1 MTNNISFI
9 VHSWMLTSL
18 ELKGNE
24 LIAYAIIY
32 KYSDIKGQK
41 FVVSIR
47 KLAEIMN
54 VSKNTV
60 QTVLDSL
67 IEKGFIIKCASL
79 DNVMG
84 SNAYKVDLD
93 LIESFVG
100 CENGTIPKNGTHQK
114 SQEKQGSTGI
124 SNQSGGSETGTLEN
138 KKINNINN
146 INNINKLANKNT
158 RKQGGL
164 LRGGSTSTSKYSTML
179 SQLLAFCRTNF
190 YTRTEQQD
198 YVFKALKQ
206 YLDYRIKFKLEPE
219 QWQAILDSIKNFD
232 AENIARRVQT
242 ALAGGYKIL
251 VPSWEVNKPQRRVD
265 NITPQKDDDNDHHDV
280 EGVYF

>member
-1 MTNNISFI
+1 MTNNFSFI
-9 VHSWMLTSL
+9 IHSWMLTSL

-54 VSKNTV
+54 VSKNTA
-60 QTVLDSL
+60 QAVLDSL
-67 IEKGFIIKCASL
+67 IKKGFIHRVDTDFI
-79 DNVMG
+79 VT
-84 SNAYKVDLD
+84 AYRVDLD
-93 LIESFVG
+93 LIENFSVS
-100 CENGTIPKNGTHQK
+100 ETGTVPKTGTPQK

-124 SNQSGGSETGTLEN
+124 SNQESVPKTGTLEN

-179 SQLLAFCRTNF
+179 GQLSVFCKAKF
-190 YTRTEQQD
+190 HTRLEQYD

-219 QWQAILDSIKNFD
+219 QWQAILDSIKDFS
-232 AENIARRVQT
+232 AEDIARRVQT

>member
-41 FVVSIR
+41 FIVSIR

-54 VSKNTV
+54 VSKNTA
-60 QTVLDSL
+60 QAVLDSL
-67 IEKGFIIKCASL
+67 IKKGFIHSVDTDFI
-79 DNVMG
+79 VT
-84 SNAYKVDLD
+84 AYRVDLD
-93 LIESFVG
+93 LIESFSVS
-100 CENGTIPKNGTHQK
+100 ETGTVPKTGTPQK

-124 SNQSGGSETGTLEN
+124 SNQESVPKTGTLEN
-138 KKINNINN
+138 KK

-164 LRGGSTSTSKYSTML
+164 LRGGSMSTSKYSTML
-179 SQLLAFCRTNF
+179 GQLLAFCRTNF
-190 YTRTEQQD
+190 YNRTEQQD

-232 AENIARRVQT
+232 AEDIARRVQT

-280 EGVYF
+280 EGMYF

>member
-41 FVVSIR
+41 FIVSIR

-54 VSKNTV
+54 VSKNTA
-60 QTVLDSL
+60 QAVLDSL
-67 IEKGFIIKCASL
+67 IKKGFIHSVDTDFI
-79 DNVMG
+79 VT
-84 SNAYKVDLD
+84 AYRVDLD
-93 LIESFVG
+93 LIESFSVS
-100 CENGTIPKNGTHQK
+100 ETGTVPKTGTPQK

-124 SNQSGGSETGTLEN
+124 SNQESVPKTGTLEN
-138 KKINNINN
+138 KKINN

-179 SQLLAFCRTNF
+179 GQLSVFCKAKF
-190 YTRTEQQD
+190 HTRLEQYD

-219 QWQAILDSIKNFD
+219 QWQAILDSIKDFS
-232 AENIARRVQT
+232 AEDIARRVQT

>member
-41 FVVSIR
+41 FIVSIR

-54 VSKNTV
+54 VSKNTA
-60 QTVLDSL
+60 QAVLDSL
-67 IEKGFIIKCASL
+67 IKKGFIHSVDTDSI
-79 DNVMG
+79 VT
-84 SNAYKVDLD
+84 AYRVDLD
-93 LIESFVG
+93 LIESFSVS
-100 CENGTIPKNGTHQK
+100 ETGTVPKTGTPQK

-124 SNQSGGSETGTLEN
+124 SNQESVPKTGTLEN
-138 KKINNINN
+138 KKINN

-164 LRGGSTSTSKYSTML
+164 LRGGSMSTSKYSTML
-179 SQLLAFCRTNF
+179 GQLLAFCRTNF
-190 YTRTEQQD
+190 YNRTEQQD

-232 AENIARRVQT
+232 AEDIARRVQT

>member
-18 ELKGNE
+18 KLKGNE

-54 VSKNTV
+54 VSKNTA
-60 QTVLDSL
+60 QAVLDSL
-67 IEKGFIIKCASL
+67 IKKGFIHSVDTDFI
-79 DNVMG
+79 VT
-84 SNAYKVDLD
+84 AYRVDLD
-93 LIESFVG
+93 LIENFSVS
-100 CENGTIPKNGTHQK
+100 ETGTVPKTGTPQK

-124 SNQSGGSETGTLEN
+124 SNQESVPKTGTLEN
-138 KKINNINN
+138 KKINN

-179 SQLLAFCRTNF
+179 GQLLAFCRTNF

-232 AENIARRVQT
+232 AEDIARRVQT

-251 VPSWEVNKPQRRVD
+251 VPSWEINKPQRRVD

>member
-41 FVVSIR
+41 FIVSIR

-54 VSKNTV
+54 VSKNTA

-124 SNQSGGSETGTLEN
+124 SNQSSGSETGTLEN
-138 KKINNINN
+138 KKINN

-179 SQLLAFCRTNF
+179 GQLLAFCRTNF

-219 QWQAILDSIKNFD
+219 QWQAILDSIKDFD
-232 AENIARRVQT
+232 AENIVRRVQT

>member
-1 MTNNISFI
+1 MTNNFSFI

-54 VSKNTV
+54 VSKNTA

-93 LIESFVG
+93 LIENFSVS
-100 CENGTIPKNGTHQK
+100 ETGTVPKTGTPQK

-124 SNQSGGSETGTLEN
+124 SNQESVPKTGTLEN
-138 KKINNINN
+138 KKINN

-179 SQLLAFCRTNF
+179 GQLLAFCRTNF

-219 QWQAILDSIKNFD
+219 QWQAILDSIKDFD
-232 AENIARRVQT
+232 AEDIARRVQT

>member
-54 VSKNTV
+54 VSKNTA
-60 QTVLDSL
+60 QAVLDSL
-67 IEKGFIIKCASL
+67 IKKGFIHSVDTDFI
-79 DNVMG
+79 VT
-84 SNAYKVDLD
+84 AYRVDLD
-93 LIESFVG
+93 LIENFSVS
-100 CENGTIPKNGTHQK
+100 ETGTVPK
-114 SQEKQGSTGI
+114 
-124 SNQSGGSETGTLEN
+124 TGTLEN
-138 KKINNINN
+138 KKINN

-179 SQLLAFCRTNF
+179 GQLSVFCKAKF
-190 YTRTEQQD
+190 HTRLEQYD

-206 YLDYRIKFKLEPE
+206 YLDYRIKFKLELE
-219 QWQAILDSIKNFD
+219 QWQAILDSIKDFS
-232 AENIARRVQT
+232 AEDIARRVQT

>member
-1 MTNNISFI
+1 MTNNFSFI

-54 VSKNTV
+54 VSKNTA
-60 QTVLDSL
+60 QAVLDSL
-67 IEKGFIIKCASL
+67 IKKGFIHSVDTDFI
-79 DNVMG
+79 VT
-84 SNAYKVDLD
+84 AYRVDLD
-93 LIESFVG
+93 LIENFSVS
-100 CENGTIPKNGTHQK
+100 ETGTVPKTGTPQK

-124 SNQSGGSETGTLEN
+124 SNQESVPKTGTLEN
-138 KKINNINN
+138 KKINN

-179 SQLLAFCRTNF
+179 GQLSVFCKAKF
-190 YTRTEQQD
+190 HTRLEQYD
-198 YVFKALKQ
+198 YIFKALKQ

-219 QWQAILDSIKNFD
+219 QWQAILDSIKDFS
-232 AENIARRVQT
+232 AEDIARRVQT

>member
-41 FVVSIR
+41 FIVSIR

-54 VSKNTV
+54 VSKNTA
-60 QTVLDSL
+60 QAVLDSL
-67 IEKGFIIKCASL
+67 IKKGFIHRVDTDFI
-79 DNVMG
+79 VT
-84 SNAYKVDLD
+84 AYRVDLD
-93 LIESFVG
+93 LIENFSVS
-100 CENGTIPKNGTHQK
+100 ETGTVPKTGTPQK
-114 SQEKQGSTGI
+114 SQEKQGSKGI
-124 SNQSGGSETGTLEN
+124 SNQESVPKTGTLEN

-179 SQLLAFCRTNF
+179 GQLSVFCKAKF
-190 YTRTEQQD
+190 HTRLEQYD

-219 QWQAILDSIKNFD
+219 QWQAILDSIKDFS
-232 AENIARRVQT
+232 AEDIARRVQT

>member
-54 VSKNTV
+54 VSKNTA

-67 IEKGFIIKCASL
+67 IEKGLIIKCASL

-84 SNAYKVDLD
+84 SNAYRVELD
-93 LIESFVG
+93 LIENFSVS
-100 CENGTIPKNGTHQK
+100 ETGTVPKTGTPQK

-124 SNQSGGSETGTLEN
+124 SNQESVPKTGTLEN
-138 KKINNINN
+138 KKINN

-179 SQLLAFCRTNF
+179 GQLLAFCRTNF

-219 QWQAILDSIKNFD
+219 QWQAILDSIKDFD
-232 AENIARRVQT
+232 AEDIVRRVQT

>member
-1 MTNNISFI
+1 MTNNFSFI
-9 VHSWMLTSL
+9 VHSWMMTSL

-54 VSKNTV
+54 VSKNTA

-146 INNINKLANKNT
+146 INKLANKNT

-179 SQLLAFCRTNF
+179 GQLLAFCRTNF

-232 AENIARRVQT
+232 AEDIARRVQT

>member
-54 VSKNTV
+54 VSKNTA
-60 QTVLDSL
+60 QAVLDSL
-67 IEKGFIIKCASL
+67 IKKGFIHSVDTDFI
-79 DNVMG
+79 VT
-84 SNAYKVDLD
+84 AYRVDLD
-93 LIESFVG
+93 LIENFSVS
-100 CENGTIPKNGTHQK
+100 ETGTVPKTGTPQK
-114 SQEKQGSTGI
+114 SQEKQGSPGI
-124 SNQSGGSETGTLEN
+124 SNQESVPKTGTLEN
-138 KKINNINN
+138 KKINN

-179 SQLLAFCRTNF
+179 GQLSVFCKAKF
-190 YTRTEQQD
+190 HTRLEQYD

-219 QWQAILDSIKNFD
+219 QWQAILDSIKDFS
-232 AENIARRVQT
+232 AEDIARRVQT

>member
-1 MTNNISFI
+1 MTNNFSFI

-54 VSKNTV
+54 VSKNTA

-93 LIESFVG
+93 LIENFSVS
-100 CENGTIPKNGTHQK
+100 ETGTVPKTGTPQK

-124 SNQSGGSETGTLEN
+124 SNQESVPKTGTLEN
-138 KKINNINN
+138 KKINN

-179 SQLLAFCRTNF
+179 GQLSVFCKAKF
-190 YTRTEQQD
+190 HTRLEQYD

-219 QWQAILDSIKNFD
+219 QWQAILDSIKDFS
-232 AENIARRVQT
+232 AEDIARRVQT

>member
-18 ELKGNE
+18 GLKGNE

-54 VSKNTV
+54 VSKNTA
-60 QTVLDSL
+60 QAVLDSL
-67 IEKGFIIKCASL
+67 IKKGFIHRVDTDFI
-79 DNVMG
+79 VT
-84 SNAYKVDLD
+84 AYRVDLD
-93 LIESFVG
+93 LIENFSVS
-100 CENGTIPKNGTHQK
+100 ETGTVPKTGTPQK

-124 SNQSGGSETGTLEN
+124 SNQESVPKTGTLEN

-179 SQLLAFCRTNF
+179 GQLSVFCKAKF
-190 YTRTEQQD
+190 HTRLEQYD

-219 QWQAILDSIKNFD
+219 QWQAILDSIKDFS
-232 AENIARRVQT
+232 AEDIARRVQT

>member
-54 VSKNTV
+54 VSKNTA
-60 QTVLDSL
+60 QSVLDSL

-100 CENGTIPKNGTHQK
+100 CENGTIPKNGTYQK

-179 SQLLAFCRTNF
+179 GQLLAFCRTNF
-190 YTRTEQQD
+190 YTRSEQQD

-219 QWQAILDSIKNFD
+219 QWQAILDSIKDFD
-232 AENIARRVQT
+232 AEDIARRVQT

>member
-54 VSKNTV
+54 VSKNTA

-146 INNINKLANKNT
+146 INKLANKNT

-179 SQLLAFCRTNF
+179 GQLLAFCRTNF

>member
-1 MTNNISFI
+1 MTNNFSFI

-54 VSKNTV
+54 VSKNTA

-146 INNINKLANKNT
+146 INKLANKNT

-179 SQLLAFCRTNF
+179 GQLLAFCRTNF

-219 QWQAILDSIKNFD
+219 QWQAILDSIKDFD
-232 AENIARRVQT
+232 AEDIARRVQT

-265 NITPQKDDDNDHHDV
+265 NITPQKDDNNDHHDV

>member
-54 VSKNTV
+54 VSKNTA
-60 QTVLDSL
+60 QAVLDSL
-67 IEKGFIIKCASL
+67 IKKGFIHRVDTDFI
-79 DNVMG
+79 VT
-84 SNAYKVDLD
+84 AYRVDLD
-93 LIESFVG
+93 LIENFSVS
-100 CENGTIPKNGTHQK
+100 ETGTVPKTGTPQK

-124 SNQSGGSETGTLEN
+124 SNQESVPKTGTLEN
-138 KKINNINN
+138 KKINN

-179 SQLLAFCRTNF
+179 GQLSVFCKAKF
-190 YTRTEQQD
+190 HTRLEQYD

-219 QWQAILDSIKNFD
+219 QWQAILDSIKDFS
-232 AENIARRVQT
+232 AEDIARRVQT

>member
-54 VSKNTV
+54 VSKNTA

-146 INNINKLANKNT
+146 INKLANKNT

-179 SQLLAFCRTNF
+179 GQLLAFCRTNF

-206 YLDYRIKFKLEPE
+206 YLDYRIKFKLESE
-219 QWQAILDSIKNFD
+219 QWQAILDSIKDFD
-232 AENIARRVQT
+232 AENIVRRVQT

-265 NITPQKDDDNDHHDV
+265 NITPQKDEDNDHHDV

>member
-54 VSKNTV
+54 VSKNTA
-60 QTVLDSL
+60 QAVLDSL
-67 IEKGFIIKCASL
+67 IKKGFIHSVDTDFI
-79 DNVMG
+79 VT
-84 SNAYKVDLD
+84 AYRVDLD
-93 LIESFVG
+93 LIENFSVS
-100 CENGTIPKNGTHQK
+100 ETGTVPKTGTPQK

-124 SNQSGGSETGTLEN
+124 SNQESVPKTGTLEN

-179 SQLLAFCRTNF
+179 GQLSVFCKAKF
-190 YTRTEQQD
+190 HTRLEQYD

-219 QWQAILDSIKNFD
+219 QWQAILDSIKDFD
-232 AENIARRVQT
+232 AEDIARRVQT

>member
-54 VSKNTV
+54 VSKNTA
-60 QTVLDSL
+60 QAVLDSL

-100 CENGTIPKNGTHQK
+100 CENGTVPKTGTPQK

-124 SNQSGGSETGTLEN
+124 SNQESVPKTGTLEN
-138 KKINNINN
+138 KKINN

-179 SQLLAFCRTNF
+179 GQLLAFCRTNF
-190 YTRTEQQD
+190 YTRSEQQD

-206 YLDYRIKFKLEPE
+206 YLDYRIKFKFEPE
-219 QWQAILDSIKNFD
+219 QWQAILDSIKDFD
-232 AENIARRVQT
+232 AEDIARRVQT

>member
-54 VSKNTV
+54 VSKNTA
-60 QTVLDSL
+60 QTILDSL

-146 INNINKLANKNT
+146 INKLANKNT

-179 SQLLAFCRTNF
+179 GQLLAFCRTNF
-190 YTRTEQQD
+190 YTRSEQQD

-206 YLDYRIKFKLEPE
+206 YLDYRIKFKFEPE
-219 QWQAILDSIKNFD
+219 QWQAILDSIKDFD
-232 AENIARRVQT
+232 AEDIARRVQT

>member
-18 ELKGNE
+18 KLKGNE

-54 VSKNTV
+54 VSKNTA
-60 QTVLDSL
+60 QAVLDSL
-67 IEKGFIIKCASL
+67 IKKGFIHSVDTDFI
-79 DNVMG
+79 VT
-84 SNAYKVDLD
+84 AYRVDLD
-93 LIESFVG
+93 LIENFSVS
-100 CENGTIPKNGTHQK
+100 ETGTVPKTGTPQK

-124 SNQSGGSETGTLEN
+124 SNQESVPKTGTLEN
-138 KKINNINN
+138 KKINN

-179 SQLLAFCRTNF
+179 GQLSVFCKAKF
-190 YTRTEQQD
+190 HTRLEQYD

-219 QWQAILDSIKNFD
+219 QWQAILDSIKDFS
-232 AENIARRVQT
+232 AEDIARRVQT

>member
-54 VSKNTV
+54 VSKNTA

-124 SNQSGGSETGTLEN
+124 SNQESVPKTGTLEN
-138 KKINNINN
+138 KKINN

-179 SQLLAFCRTNF
+179 GQLLAFCRTNF

-219 QWQAILDSIKNFD
+219 QWQAILDSIKDFD
-232 AENIARRVQT
+232 AENIVRRVQT

-265 NITPQKDDDNDHHDV
+265 NITPQKDEDNDHHDV

>member
-1 MTNNISFI
+1 MMTNNISFI

-54 VSKNTV
+54 VSKNTA
-60 QTVLDSL
+60 QAVLDSL
-67 IEKGFIIKCASL
+67 IKKGFIHSVDTDFI
-79 DNVMG
+79 VT
-84 SNAYKVDLD
+84 AYRVDLD
-93 LIESFVG
+93 LIENFSVS
-100 CENGTIPKNGTHQK
+100 ETGTVPKTGTPQK

-124 SNQSGGSETGTLEN
+124 SNQESVPKTGTLEN
-138 KKINNINN
+138 KKINN

-179 SQLLAFCRTNF
+179 GQLSVFCKAKF
-190 YTRTEQQD
+190 HTRLEQYD

-219 QWQAILDSIKNFD
+219 QWQAILDSIKDFS
-232 AENIARRVQT
+232 AEDIARRVQT

>member
-32 KYSDIKGQK
+32 KYSDIKGQE

-54 VSKNTV
+54 VSKNTA

-79 DNVMG
+79 DNVTG

-146 INNINKLANKNT
+146 IYKLANKNT

-179 SQLLAFCRTNF
+179 GRLVAFCRTNF

-206 YLDYRIKFKLEPE
+206 YLDYRIKFRLEPE
-219 QWQAILDSIKNFD
+219 QWQAILDSIKDFD
-232 AENIARRVQT
+232 AEDIARRVQT

-251 VPSWEVNKPQRRVD
+251 VPLWEVNKPQRRVD
-265 NITPQKDDDNDHHDV
+265 NITPQKDDNNDHHDV

>member
-54 VSKNTV
+54 VSKNTA

-146 INNINKLANKNT
+146 INKLANKNT

-179 SQLLAFCRTNF
+179 GQLLAFCRTNF

-232 AENIARRVQT
+232 AEDIARRVQT

>member
-41 FVVSIR
+41 FIVSIR

-54 VSKNTV
+54 VSKNTA
-60 QTVLDSL
+60 QAVLDSL
-67 IEKGFIIKCASL
+67 IKKGFIHSVDTDFI
-79 DNVMG
+79 VT
-84 SNAYKVDLD
+84 AYRVDLD
-93 LIESFVG
+93 LIESFSVS
-100 CENGTIPKNGTHQK
+100 ETGTVPKTGTPQK

-124 SNQSGGSETGTLEN
+124 SNQESVPKTGTLEN
-138 KKINNINN
+138 KK

-164 LRGGSTSTSKYSTML
+164 LRGGSMSTSKYSTML
-179 SQLLAFCRTNF
+179 GQLLAFCRTNF
-190 YTRTEQQD
+190 YNRTEQQD

-206 YLDYRIKFKLEPE
+206 YLDYRIKFKLESE

-232 AENIARRVQT
+232 AEDIARRVQT

>member
-54 VSKNTV
+54 VSKNTA

-146 INNINKLANKNT
+146 INKLANKNT

-179 SQLLAFCRTNF
+179 GQLLAFCRTNF
-190 YTRTEQQD
+190 YTRKEQQE

-219 QWQAILDSIKNFD
+219 QWRAILDSVKDFD
-232 AENIARRVQT
+232 AEDISRRVQT

>member
-54 VSKNTV
+54 VSKNTA
-60 QTVLDSL
+60 QTMLDSL

-146 INNINKLANKNT
+146 INKLANKNT

-179 SQLLAFCRTNF
+179 GQLLAFCRTNF
-190 YTRTEQQD
+190 YTRSEQQD

-219 QWQAILDSIKNFD
+219 QWQAILDSIKDFD
-232 AENIARRVQT
+232 AEDIARRVQT

>member
-54 VSKNTV
+54 VSKNTA

-146 INNINKLANKNT
+146 INKLANKNT

-164 LRGGSTSTSKYSTML
+164 LRGGSMSTSKYSTML
-179 SQLLAFCRTNF
+179 GQLLAFCRTNF
-190 YTRTEQQD
+190 YTRTEQQN

>member
-54 VSKNTV
+54 VSKNTA
-60 QTVLDSL
+60 QAVLDSL
-67 IEKGFIIKCASL
+67 IKKGFIHSVDTDFI
-79 DNVMG
+79 VT
-84 SNAYKVDLD
+84 AYRVDLD

-146 INNINKLANKNT
+146 INKLANKNT

-164 LRGGSTSTSKYSTML
+164 LRGGSMSTSKYSTML
-179 SQLLAFCRTNF
+179 GQLLAFCRTNF

-198 YVFKALKQ
+198 YIFKALKQ

-232 AENIARRVQT
+232 AEDIARRVQT

>member
-54 VSKNTV
+54 VSKNTA
-60 QTVLDSL
+60 QAVLDSL
-67 IEKGFIIKCASL
+67 IKKGFIHRV
-79 DNVMG
+79 DTDFTVT
-84 SNAYKVDLD
+84 AYRVDLD
-93 LIESFVG
+93 LIENFSVS
-100 CENGTIPKNGTHQK
+100 ETGTVPKTGTPQK

-124 SNQSGGSETGTLEN
+124 SNQESVPKTGTLEN

-179 SQLLAFCRTNF
+179 RQLSVFCKAKF
-190 YTRTEQQD
+190 HTRLEQYD

-219 QWQAILDSIKNFD
+219 QWQAILDSIKDFS
-232 AENIARRVQT
+232 AEDIARRVQT

>member
-1 MTNNISFI
+1 MMTNNISFI

-18 ELKGNE
+18 KLKGNE

-54 VSKNTV
+54 VSKNTA
-60 QTVLDSL
+60 QAVLDSL
-67 IEKGFIIKCASL
+67 IKKGFIHSVDTDFI
-79 DNVMG
+79 VT
-84 SNAYKVDLD
+84 AYRVDLD
-93 LIESFVG
+93 LIENFSVS
-100 CENGTIPKNGTHQK
+100 ETGTVPKTGTPQK

-124 SNQSGGSETGTLEN
+124 SNQESVPKTGTLEN
-138 KKINNINN
+138 KKINN

-179 SQLLAFCRTNF
+179 GQLSVFCKAKF
-190 YTRTEQQD
+190 HTRLEQYD

-219 QWQAILDSIKNFD
+219 QWQAILDSIKDFS
-232 AENIARRVQT
+232 AEDIARRVQT

>member
-1 MTNNISFI
+1 MTNNFSFI
-9 VHSWMLTSL
+9 IHSWMMTSL

-54 VSKNTV
+54 VSKNTA
-60 QTVLDSL
+60 QAVLDSL
-67 IEKGFIIKCASL
+67 IEKGFILKCASL

-84 SNAYKVDLD
+84 SNTYKVDLD

-114 SQEKQGSTGI
+114 SQEKQGSIGI
-124 SNQSGGSETGTLEN
+124 SNQSDGSETGTLEN
-138 KKINNINN
+138 KKINN

-179 SQLLAFCRTNF
+179 GQLLAFCRTNF
-190 YTRTEQQD
+190 YTRKEQQE

-219 QWQAILDSIKNFD
+219 QWQAILDSVKDFD
-232 AENIARRVQT
+232 AEDIARRVQT

>member
-54 VSKNTV
+54 VSKNTA

-146 INNINKLANKNT
+146 INKLANKNT

-164 LRGGSTSTSKYSTML
+164 LRGGSMSTSKYSTML
-179 SQLLAFCRTNF
+179 GQLLAFCRKNF

-232 AENIARRVQT
+232 AEDIARRVQT